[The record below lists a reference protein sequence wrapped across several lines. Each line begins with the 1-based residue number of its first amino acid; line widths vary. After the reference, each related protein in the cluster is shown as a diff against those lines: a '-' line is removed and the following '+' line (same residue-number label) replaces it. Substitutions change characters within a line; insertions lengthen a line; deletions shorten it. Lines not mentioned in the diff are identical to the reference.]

1 MAGNRLKTSTQST
14 QAGLCGI
21 IVGLVGCYHSCM
33 RSYQFWVLAAALFAT
48 ACLGQEP
55 SPTFRYNLQGTAGE
69 VDRQATALTPDND
82 LLVLLSL
89 KNDQWILK
97 RITGWDTNS
106 PHEDRLALDGRIPG
120 ETGRADDS
128 NLTVSPNGDI
138 LAVRFCFHHIQWA
151 ELSGSTGGP
160 GPDAVVVLIDL
171 RRFTVISRRITTDPI
186 IAAAL
191 WRFNKEGELI
201 ASGLEKS
208 GYQPGQ
214 PIQSQRDGG
223 TYAAEVLKVPDLQPK
238 VACTFAKLSKLSQE
252 SWPEFQ
258 ERMRKA
264 DGECA
269 AVLEAGSASTLKDL
283 QSRLFNYQGF
293 RIMRRVNPDAA
304 VRVDLK
310 DDHRYD
316 REQHCQF
323 IDVSEGD
330 RFANYHCEFSGVWKD
345 FYNAIEVFSV
355 ADGNRVFLLHVP
367 LNKPVQSVLATS
379 HGQDF
384 LVLLRERS
392 TLEVY
397 RLK

>member
-252 SWPEFQ
+252 SWPRVSGKNE
-258 ERMRKA
+258 EGRWGVRSRS
-264 DGECA
+264 
-269 AVLEAGSASTLKDL
+269 GSWK
-283 QSRLFNYQGF
+283 RLH
-293 RIMRRVNPDAA
+293 A
-304 VRVDLK
+304 
-310 DDHRYD
+310 
-316 REQHCQF
+316 
-323 IDVSEGD
+323 
-330 RFANYHCEFSGVWKD
+330 
-345 FYNAIEVFSV
+345 
-355 ADGNRVFLLHVP
+355 
-367 LNKPVQSVLATS
+367 
-379 HGQDF
+379 
-384 LVLLRERS
+384 ERS
-392 TLEVY
+392 TIPPLQLPGFSDNAACRIPMPPFVLIS
-397 RLK
+397 RTITDTIGSNTASLSM